1 MTTFSASLRSA
12 APLPQHAHGDL
23 PYRSWFLFRPD
34 PYACCVTH
42 FLPDHLCIFSFC
54 LVTCF
59 AARLEAVT
67 TKANTVA
74 VNTDGAQQQAVAS
87 LASSAPNMAGVLST
101 ERQDIEGKSPE

>member
-1 MTTFSASLRSA
+1 METFQDLGILGLRQIVIDDA
-12 APLPQHAHGDL
+12 LTRLPGHFHSEVCL
-23 PYRSWFLFRPD
+23 RPGMI
-34 PYACCVTH
+34 ACQ
-42 FLPDHLCIFSFC
+42 
-54 LVTCF
+54 LVDRV